1 MMATGA
7 EMLRELTRVPYALEP
22 RLSRFTVKV
31 TAGGPLAKLGHSP
44 VISIADYTGA
54 VDCVPEKIEES
65 HFSVGIHA
73 KSLAVTD
80 DIGEKDRAA
89 IQAVMLSE
97 VLEVEK
103 FPEIAFESTSIV
115 SDRVL
120 EGLFRVVVTGNLN
133 LHGVVRRLQFTS
145 QVAFVGDTVRAS
157 GDFMILQTDYNI
169 KPYAVAAGALKLKD
183 ELKFAFDIVARK
195 TA

>member
-1 MMATGA
+1 
-7 EMLRELTRVPYALEP
+7 MLRELTRVRYTLEP

-44 VISIADYTGA
+44 VISVGDYTGGI
-54 VDCVPEKIEES
+54 DCVPEKIEES
-65 HFSVGIHA
+65 RFSVGIHA
-73 KSLAVTD
+73 NSLVVAD
-80 DIGEKDRAA
+80 DISDKDRAE
-89 IQAVMLSE
+89 IQATMLSE

-103 FPEIAFESTSIV
+103 FPEIAFDSTSIV

-120 EGLFRVVVTGNLN
+120 EGLYRVTVTGNLN

-145 QVAFVGDTVRAS
+145 QVAFVGDTLRAS
-157 GDFMILQTDYNI
+157 GDFVILQTDYNI
-169 KPYAVAAGALKLKD
+169 KLYAVAVGALKLKD
-183 ELKFAFDIVARK
+183 ELKFVFDIVARK

>member
-7 EMLRELTRVPYALEP
+7 EMLRELTGVRYSVEP

-44 VISIADYTGA
+44 VITISDYTGA
-54 VDCVPEKIEES
+54 IDCVPEKIERS

-73 KSLAVTD
+73 KSLVVAD
-80 DIGEKDRAA
+80 DISEKDRAE
-89 IQAVMLSE
+89 IQATMLSE

-103 FPEIAFESTSIV
+103 FPEIAFESSSIV

-120 EGLFRVVVTGNLN
+120 EGLYRIAVTGNLN

-145 QVAFVGDTVRAS
+145 QVAFVGDTLRAS

-169 KPYAVAAGALKLKD
+169 KLYAVAVGALKLKD